1 MIKTDTREN
10 ILDAAATL
18 FHARSYASVG
28 LAEICARAR
37 VSKGSFFH
45 FFPSKRHLAIAVMD
59 LFYRQV
65 DKTILA
71 KCFSPA
77 RPPLARLDCFVRE
90 LYTFQKV
97 LAADLGHVPGC
108 PFGNLAMEQATQ
120 DEILRKTIDGC
131 LRSVAKHI
139 QTAISDA
146 ITSGEF
152 PPVDTRATAEAM
164 LAYVE
169 GVQLLAKAR
178 NDAELIRRLG
188 PALKSIQVFSKR

>member
-1 MIKTDTREN
+1 MVKTDTREN
-10 ILDAAATL
+10 ILDTAATL

-28 LAEICARAR
+28 LAEICARAG

-59 LFYRQV
+59 LFHRQV
-65 DKTILA
+65 DKTILT
-71 KCFSPA
+71 KCFSPTL
-77 RPPLARLDCFVRE
+77 PPMARLDCFVRE

-120 DEILRKTIDGC
+120 DEILREKVDGC

-139 QTAISDA
+139 QTALSEAVIG
-146 ITSGEF
+146 GEF

-169 GVQLLAKAR
+169 GIQLLAKAR
-178 NDAELIRRLG
+178 NDPELISRLG
-188 PALKSIQVFSKR
+188 PALKSIQLYPKR